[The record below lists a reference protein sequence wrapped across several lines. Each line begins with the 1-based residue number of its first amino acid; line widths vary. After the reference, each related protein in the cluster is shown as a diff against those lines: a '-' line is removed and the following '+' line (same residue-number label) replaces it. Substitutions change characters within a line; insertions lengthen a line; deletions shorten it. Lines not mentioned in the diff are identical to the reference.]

1 MQIVCS
7 SAGTVEIGKPNMGL
21 KQLKEAGFQAVMLD
35 FNEVCRVFGKKELD
49 KCKRDGKTPREYE
62 YYRHPEKISEYVRTC
77 FTKSKELGMRTDI
90 ARLPYIMEDGQEY
103 CTEDLYPLLRESMKA
118 CALNGVRTVIL
129 SPLVAELEDNI
140 CFYRKILPWAKE
152 NALQVLL
159 TNRCKWHGGHFL
171 RGTCS
176 DAREAAKLIG
186 RLNEEA
192 GEERFGFCVDMG
204 TCSICG
210 QNMYEYMKPL
220 GSLVKAVLVNE
231 NNGEKP
237 GALLP
242 FSSVQSGQDRTDWL
256 SFIRGLRAIEF
267 DGMMILDIH
276 DSCRAVAPT
285 LLKPALLQYAAR
297 IGEYLHMQ
305 ISLEQVIA
313 RYPQRVLFGAG
324 NMCRNYLKC
333 YGEKY
338 PPLFTCDNNAAIWET
353 EFEGLTIKNPECLR
367 DLDPDCA
374 IFICNIYYEEI
385 RTQLETMG
393 IKNPIHYFN
402 DEYMPSLYL
411 DRFDAD
417 TRQIKN

>member
-7 SAGTVEIGKPNMGL
+7 SAGTVEIGKPNLGL
-21 KQLKEAGFQAVMLD
+21 KQLKEAGFQAIMPD

-49 KCKRDGKTPREYE
+49 KCKRTGRVPREYE
-62 YYRHPEKISEYVRTC
+62 YCSHPEEISECVRTC
-77 FTKSKELGMRTDI
+77 FTRSKELGIETDI
-90 ARLPYIMEDGQEY
+90 AMLPCIKEDGKEY
-103 CTEDLYPLLRESMKA
+103 CIENLYPLLRESMRA
-118 CALNGVRTVIL
+118 CTQNGVRTVVL
-129 SPLVAELEDNI
+129 PPPAAGLEAPVT
-140 CFYRKILPWAKE
+140 FYRRILPWARE
-152 NALQVLL
+152 HALQVLL
-159 TNRCKWHGGHFL
+159 TNRCRWHNGHFL
-171 RGTCS
+171 RGICS
-176 DAREAAKLIG
+176 DAGEAAELIEQ
-186 RLNEEA
+186 LNEEA

-220 GSLVKAVLVNE
+220 GGLVKAVLVNE

-237 GALLP
+237 GGLLP
-242 FSSVQSGQDRTDWL
+242 FSAAVEGQDRTDWL

-267 DGMMILDIH
+267 DGTLILDIH

-285 LLKPALLQYAAR
+285 LLKPALLRYAAE

-305 ISLEQVIA
+305 ITLEQVIA

-367 DLDPDCA
+367 NLDPDCA

-402 DEYMPSLYL
+402 DEYMPTLYL